1 MDEQQEFVLQTI
13 EEQGIGSIRLW
24 FSDVLG
30 TLKSVSIAPAELE
43 GAFEE
48 GIGFDGSAIEGLTR
62 VSEDD
67 MIVRPDA
74 STFQILPWE
83 GQEEGRASSARMFCD
98 ILTTDGSPAMGD
110 SRYILK
116 RTLEAARQKG
126 FTPYLHPE
134 IEFYLFHRQERADQQ
149 PVPIDHG
156 GYFDDVPLGEGL
168 EFRKGSISQLES
180 MGINVEYSHHESG
193 PGQQEID
200 LRSAEALATADNIM
214 TFRAIVRQMGQAKGL
229 LASFMPKPLEGQP
242 GSGMHTHLSLF
253 ASDRDAFHEA
263 GAPFGMSA
271 TARQFAA
278 GLLVHATEISAVVNP
293 SVNSYKRLW
302 GGAEAPSY
310 VCWGHNNRSALLR
323 VPQYRHSER
332 IEYRALDPSV
342 NPYLA
347 FSLLI
352 AAGLDGIDKE
362 MDLEQPTNDDVWD
375 LTDTE
380 RRAMGIQPL
389 PASLDSALKVMEKS
403 EFVASTLGEQVFS
416 YFLANKHRQWQEYRS
431 TITPYELRTSLDR
444 M

>member
-1 MDEQQEFVLQTI
+1 MDEQQEFALRTI
-13 EEQGIGSIRLW
+13 EEQDIQSVRLW

-43 GAFEE
+43 GAFSE

-74 STFQILPWE
+74 STFQILPWGGPE
-83 GQEEGRASSARMFCD
+83 RSARMFCD
-98 ILTTDGSPAMGD
+98 ILTTDGRPALGD
-110 SRYILK
+110 PRYILK
-116 RTLEAARQKG
+116 RTLDAAREKG

-134 IEFYLFHRQERADQQ
+134 IEFYLFRPQDDPSAQ
-149 PVPIDHG
+149 PVPIDRG
-156 GYFDDVPLGEGL
+156 GYFDDVPLGAGM
-168 EFRKGSISQLES
+168 EFRKGAISLLER
-180 MGINVEYSHHESG
+180 MGIAVEYSHHESG

-200 LRSAEALATADNIM
+200 LRSAEALTTADNIM
-214 TFRAIVRQMGQAKGL
+214 TFRAIVKQMGVKQGL
-229 LASFMPKPLEGQP
+229 LASFMPKPLAGEP

-253 ASDRDAFHEA
+253 AADRDAFYEA
-263 GAPFGMSA
+263 GARFGMSE
-271 TARQFAA
+271 TAREFAA
-278 GLLVHATEISAVVNP
+278 GLLAHATEISAVANQ

-332 IEYRALDPSV
+332 IEYRALDPAV

-352 AAGLDGIDKE
+352 AAGLDGIDKKME
-362 MDLEQPTNDDVWD
+362 LEEPTADDVWD
-375 LTDTE
+375 LSDAE

-389 PASLDSALKVMEKS
+389 PTSLDSALKVMEKS
-403 EFVASTLGEQVFS
+403 EFVASPLGEQVFS
-416 YFLANKHRQWQEYRS
+416 YFLANKHREWHEYRS
-431 TITPYELRTSLDR
+431 TITPYELRSSLMR
-444 M
+444 L